1 MLAIKVD
8 FDLDSAWQSY
18 PGVRLMTAAKSLQEV
33 SACMWYGYL
42 RSKGTHMQQKDFLL
56 AQVRDDIARACNHVL
71 KSAKSTKKPVSAE
84 KELALERVEL
94 SIFRSQI
101 HARHDI

>member
-18 PGVRLMTAAKSLQEV
+18 PGVRLVTAVKSLQEV

-42 RSKGTHMQQKDFLL
+42 RSNGTHMQQKDFLL
-56 AQVRDDIARACNHVL
+56 AQVHDNIAGAFNQVER
-71 KSAKSTKKPVSAE
+71 SAKTDQE
-84 KELALERVEL
+84 T
-94 SIFRSQI
+94 
-101 HARHDI
+101 